1 MNIKDVQMNVEYLIV
16 KLDKLINKF
25 IYIINLFFPIYYMSK
40 KLLVSYYFIYK
51 QFARLNQ
58 FENLQ
63 KGGSIGGKVNIKWKT
78 FHHNGVMFP
87 KEYEPHKIPVLYGG
101 KELILEPE
109 AEEYATIF
117 VRYID
122 TDYYKDNKFKKNFWK
137 DWKKILGKDH
147 IIKDLEGCDFK
158 LIYKYVLE
166 LREKKLTLSKAD
178 KEKIKEIKEKE
189 TEKFKTA
196 YIDGKPQP
204 VGNYLVEPP
213 SIFIG
218 RGCHPFIGKI
228 KRRIFPED
236 ITLNLSKDAPIPVPK
251 LDGNHKW
258 GDIVHEKNSVWL
270 ASWKDII
277 TGKTKYVW
285 LSDKSDMKAQGD
297 LEKFEMARRLKK
309 HIKGIRIKNNEN
321 LSSSDLSTRQ
331 LATALYFIDNFAL
344 RVGNEKG
351 EDEADTVGV
360 VSLRVEH
367 IEQLDNNE
375 IKLDFLGK
383 DSVRYVKTVKVD
395 ELVYKNLKD
404 FTENKSKDD
413 DIFNKIKT
421 SDVND
426 YLKTLMSGLTAK
438 VFRTYNAS
446 NLFADELESVS
457 KKYENYT
464 KDDKFDLLL
473 DGFNK
478 ANAKVALLCNHQKN
492 ISKNF
497 SEQTNKIK
505 NQLKDLKQ
513 KKKDAKN
520 PSKLKDRINKLK
532 IKLDLKQELKNL
544 SLGTSK
550 INYID
555 PRITVSFM
563 KKHDIAIDKI
573 FNKSLQEKFKWA
585 FEVDENFSF

>member
-1 MNIKDVQMNVEYLIV
+1 
-16 KLDKLINKF
+16 
-25 IYIINLFFPIYYMSK
+25 MSK
-40 KLLVSYYFIYK
+40 KLLVSYYYIYK
-51 QFARLNQ
+51 QFAGLNQ
-58 FENLQ
+58 FENPNPKKQSQ
-63 KGGSIGGKVNIKWKT
+63 KQTQNQTKIQMQTGGSIGGKVNIKWKT

-87 KEYEPHKIPVLYGG
+87 KEYVPHKIPVIYQGQNI
-101 KELILEPE
+101 ILDSE

-122 TDYYKDNKFKKNFWK
+122 TEYYKDSKFKKNFWK
-137 DWKKILGKDH
+137 DWHKILGKKH
-147 IIKDLEGCDFK
+147 LIQDLDGCDFN

-166 LREKKLTLSKAD
+166 LREKKLTLTKAE

-189 TEKFKTA
+189 TEKYKVA
-196 YIDGKPQP
+196 YIDGTPQP

-228 KRRIFPED
+228 KKRIMPED
-236 ITLNLSKDAPIPVPK
+236 ITLNLSKDAPIPVPQVE
-251 LDGNHKW
+251 GAHKW
-258 GDIVHEKNSVWL
+258 GSIVHENNSVWL
-270 ASWKDII
+270 ASWKDEIS
-277 TGKTKYVW
+277 GKTKYVW
-285 LSDKSDMKAQGD
+285 LSDKSEIKAQGD
-297 LEKFEMARRLKK
+297 LEKFEKARRLKK
-309 HIKGIRIKNNEN
+309 HIKTIRVKNNEN
-321 LSSSDLSTRQ
+321 LLSNDLKTRQ

-367 IEQLDNNE
+367 IENLENFE

-395 ELVYKNLKD
+395 EVVYKNLED
-404 FTENKSKDD
+404 FKKGKNKDD

-421 SDVND
+421 SDLNE
-426 YLKTLMSGLTAK
+426 YLKTFMDDLTAK
-438 VFRTYNAS
+438 VYRTYNAS
-446 NLFADELESVS
+446 NLFADELDNIT
-457 KKYENYT
+457 KKYENYS
-464 KDDKFDLLL
+464 KDDKYDLLL

-505 NQLKDLKQ
+505 AQLKELKE
-513 KKKDAKN
+513 KKKEVKN
-520 PSKLKDRINKLK
+520 PSKLKERINKLK
-532 IKLDLKQELKNL
+532 IKLELKQELKNL

-563 KKHDIAIDKI
+563 KKHNIEIDKI